1 MPAGMHEVEVIERA
15 RIKRAWE
22 DFMPTSS
29 DPKSIEKM
37 RNIIDAIE
45 RDECLFREKVT
56 YT

>member
-1 MPAGMHEVEVIERA
+1 MHEVEVIERA

>member
-1 MPAGMHEVEVIERA
+1 MREVEDIERA
-15 RIKRAWE
+15 RKKRAWE
-22 DFMPTSS
+22 DFLPTSG

>member
-1 MPAGMHEVEVIERA
+1 MHEVEVIECA

-22 DFMPTSS
+22 DVMPTSG
-29 DPKSIEKM
+29 DPKSNQKM

-45 RDECLFREKVT
+45 RDEWLLHEKVT